1 MRYIVVNGR
10 TPAPNAFCALCTE
23 KIGETYCRE
32 IDTRLL
38 YCCESHYTGHVN
50 VTVLALEYS
59 IRAWSRSLGPLRI
72 FRELSPVAAGGQMCR
87 ARDPWTYITGWWTRN
102 SAAE

>member
-38 YCCESHYTGHVN
+38 YCCESHYTG
-50 VTVLALEYS
+50 
-59 IRAWSRSLGPLRI
+59 SRQRRCARPRI
-72 FRELSPVAAGGQMCR
+72 FHPGVVSLSVGHYGFF
-87 ARDPWTYITGWWTRN
+87 GN
-102 SAAE
+102 